1 MTHRG
6 LTLWIIFLTLMAT
19 LPITAEDA
27 VLRAAEGRLNAALED
42 GLSPADFAAIRA
54 ITGNAYGLPDWSD
67 YATMLARL
75 ESARPMDPLIR
86 SVLRE
91 HRSQLLQA
99 LGDVDRSHALFAAG
113 GGLTQWWVHG
123 PEDIEEL
130 ADFGDLARLPDD
142 GWRPAPGTDPDG
154 WVALA
159 GLGWPAR
166 RQMLV
171 LATTVESPR
180 DQPVALRL
188 GAAQVARAWINGE
201 VVLTTDHPLAAA
213 EDQVAAGAWLRAG
226 RNTVAIAVASEN
238 DAWWLRARL
247 TAPDGSDLQ
256 GLREIDEAP
265 GETEPLDRP
274 VPDIRTMEAV
284 LREAAERETPGAAVS
299 LAAWLVDR
307 PPYPPGSGDARA
319 ACVAARDDDAAMALA
334 LEASISDDP
343 ARRREL
349 LAEALAAGADPL
361 PVRMDLARWYHD
373 RGLWSDARTTLGA
386 IDEAVVLESTALVFA
401 VERWGSLA
409 LEPLTR
415 FAETH
420 PTSLDTNLSLAEMA
434 HDLGRPVLRD
444 RAMEA
449 VRAMAPAHPHLM
461 SLEAEVAEA
470 CGDADAVES
479 LVRWDLTNDPNRVD
493 SRITAAL
500 LALADD
506 REDDARSLL
515 RDGLERSP
523 DDVDLRLEL
532 ARLEHR
538 VGHDDRA
545 VETALAVLE
554 TRPQERRAEELLK
567 LLGAFAS
574 DTSWVAPPEALWA
587 MADQADH
594 LTGPS
599 VVLLDRTEI
608 RVLPDN
614 LTEERFQRAFLVRD
628 AQRSESL
635 QVHHLPYVRESQ
647 RMRVLAARILR
658 RDGSEASAVQRDT
671 PRLSEPEFNIYYDTR
686 LRRLRFPELE
696 DGDIVEI
703 TYVLTETVESN
714 DTGAYKGGLISLG
727 HPSPVLRADI
737 ALTAPEGELPAWELG
752 NLEGNPDRTVADG
765 AETLR
770 WTWRDLPALAPDIP
784 RPPDLTV
791 QPHLVYS
798 NHPEWG
804 DLADWYGRHVAPR
817 IRVTPAVEAKAQEL
831 IAGATTR
838 DAKIARIYRYV
849 ADQIRYV
856 SLAFGEHRFRPF
868 SATWVLEHEIGDCK
882 DTAALLVALYE
893 AVGIPARMV
902 MIRTGD
908 LGPLATETAILEGF
922 NHAIA
927 YLPEDDL
934 WLDGTASGH
943 DLFPPPGMDQR
954 ARVLVVDGQA
964 SRPQTTP
971 SYGAGEFSY
980 EYRLERRDGGDFTI
994 TIRTEDEGEAATIRR
1009 GRFAGSRNPLRFSRW
1024 LQSQFPG
1031 AELVGDPEYDLT
1043 PGLGVATMRIDGAVD
1058 GLALTASGGLRT
1070 FPGEFELV
1078 EQLAPT
1084 ESRSTPLL
1092 VPVRPDLAWTMT
1104 ISTGRPAGTL
1114 PEPVKLSND
1123 YGLLEVQ
1130 WDATDAGLE
1139 ITGRFRL
1146 RPQLLAPSDYPA
1158 FRRFLVA
1165 AQQNLTRPVEVP

>member
-256 GLREIDEAP
+256 GLREINQAP

-334 LEASISDDP
+334 LEASISDDS

-493 SRITAAL
+493 ARITAAL

-737 ALTAPEGELPAWELG
+737 ALSAPEGELPAWELG
-752 NLEGNPDRTVADG
+752 NLEGNPDRTLG
-765 AETLR
+765 AR
-770 WTWRDLPALAPDIP
+770 APRPSAGRWRDLPALAPDMP
-784 RPPDLTV
+784 RPPDLVV
-791 QPHLVYS
+791 QPHLVVLQS
-798 NHPEWG
+798 SRTGETWRTGTAATSLHASASPPSW
-804 DLADWYGRHVAPR
+804 RPR
-817 IRVTPAVEAKAQEL
+817 L
-831 IAGATTR
+831 GNSSSGATTR

-856 SLAFGEHRFRPF
+856 SLAFGEHRYP
-868 SATWVLEHEIGDCK
+868 S
-882 DTAALLVALYE
+882 LL
-893 AVGIPARMV
+893 R
-902 MIRTGD
+902 D
-908 LGPLATETAILEGF
+908 LGDRAWHRRLQGHRGAARGALRSGWDPGPHGHDPHRRSRPLATRDRHPGGVQPR
-922 NHAIA
+922 HR
-927 YLPEDDL
+927 LPPGRRPVARRHGERTRSL
-934 WLDGTASGH
+934 PPSGH
-943 DLFPPPGMDQR
+943 GPSEPGL
-954 ARVLVVDGQA
+954 LVVDGRGRATQDDA
-964 SRPQTTP
+964 QLRC
-971 SYGAGEFSY
+971 GRFSY
-980 EYRLERRDGGDFTI
+980 DVPLERATAMTSTI
-994 TIRTEDEGEAATIRR
+994 TIRTEDVGEAATIRR
-1009 GRFAGSRNPLRFSRW
+1009 EPLRREP
-1024 LQSQFPG
+1024 QSAALLALAARVSSLAPNWSANPSTTSLRACGWRQC
-1031 AELVGDPEYDLT
+1031 D
-1043 PGLGVATMRIDGAVD
+1043 IDGA
-1058 GLALTASGGLRT
+1058 GTMLALTASGGLRT

-1078 EQLAPT
+1078 E
-1084 ESRSTPLL
+1084 
-1092 VPVRPDLAWTMT
+1092 
-1104 ISTGRPAGTL
+1104 STGPHGGTL
-1114 PEPVKLSND
+1114 HAAPRSGSPRPGVDHDDRHRPTRREPSGTGEARATTSVSSKS
-1123 YGLLEVQ
+1123 Q
-1130 WDATDAGLE
+1130 WRCHRRRSRDQ
-1139 ITGRFRL
+1139 GRFRL
-1146 RPQLLAPSDYPA
+1146 RPQRWRPPTIRPSPIPGGGA
-1158 FRRFLVA
+1158 TER
-1165 AQQNLTRPVEVP
+1165 